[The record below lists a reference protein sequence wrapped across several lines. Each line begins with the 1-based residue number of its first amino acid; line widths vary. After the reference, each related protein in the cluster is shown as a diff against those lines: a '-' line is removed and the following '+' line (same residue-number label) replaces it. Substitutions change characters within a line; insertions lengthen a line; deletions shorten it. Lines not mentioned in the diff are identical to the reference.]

1 MSADLTPGF
10 MIVHGNR
17 LDALRELAVA
27 WMGRYPLRPLENEVV
42 LVHSNGVAQWLKQAL
57 AEDPREEGGG
67 CGIAAAIDVQ
77 LPAAFLWQAYRPVLG
92 REATPRVSVLDKG
105 PLTWRLMR
113 LLPALLERD
122 SFTPLRR
129 FLAEDDDL
137 RKRHQL
143 AERLADL
150 FDQYQ
155 VYRADWPEDWAA
167 GRDQLRKAN
176 GQLAPLS

>member
-1 MSADLTPGF
+1 
-10 MIVHGNR
+10 
-17 LDALRELAVA
+17 
-27 WMGRYPLRPLENEVV
+27 
-42 LVHSNGVAQWLKQAL
+42 K
-57 AEDPREEGGG
+57 EEGGG

-77 LPAAFLWQAYRPVLG
+77 LPASFLWQAYRAVLG
-92 REATPRVSVLDKG
+92 REAIPRVSVLDKG

-113 LLPALLERD
+113 LLPPLLDRD
-122 SFTPLRR
+122 SFAPLRR

-155 VYRADWPEDWAA
+155 VYRADWLEDWAA
-167 GRDQLRKAN
+167 GRDQLRQAS
-176 GQLAPLS
+176 GQTVALGAEQCWQAELWRELLADVGAEGLAQSRAGVHRQFIARLQALDQAPS